1 MVCGTIY
8 PVKQKVK
15 KMNERMT
22 NELNGLANKLGIS
35 SEEMTK
41 KMEEI
46 ATANALDLENEKH
59 LRSALALT
67 RQFVRSSTKTN
78 TNTSSGSFGDMAFGF
93 VVGAEPARDIQ
104 EWSRKTLL
112 NDYNANANTVFN
124 EGRVAEVVEENG
136 VYEKSQIRNGDV
148 ETKVIPSLPNC
159 SIEVDEGKWIVP
171 LDNVE
176 AYSSGDKNKRFGKPL
191 PAEEWRRRV
200 HFIGKKENGDYQ
212 YWTLGLK
219 DSLAK
224 NWTVEP
230 FRWFHI
236 HAYFNDERNACYGIK
251 TSTLGSI
258 RYNDNLDAEDDLFV
272 GNMPSMEDLLAEH
285 MEGYVADLME
295 IEDYHQQIMSNPGM
309 KLCITDG
316 IVSSMNLTVNE
327 KTGNRVIWIEPAD
340 GNYGFEEEE
349 IPDSTPCWIPSNV
362 DIDFGVGSDVIVIGR
377 TNQSRKKD
385 SDGNVLE
392 DEWNP
397 VSLNVYGILPRI
409 ALGVAPEVEEAN
421 SGDEELSYW

>member
-8 PVKQKVK
+8 PIKQKVK
-15 KMNERMT
+15 KMNERMK
-22 NELNGLANKLGIS
+22 NELNGLATKLSIS
-35 SEEMTK
+35 FEEMTT

-46 ATANALDLENEKH
+46 ATANGLDLENEKH
-59 LRSALALT
+59 MRSALALT
-67 RQFVRSSTKTN
+67 RQFVRSSTRQSAKS
-78 TNTSSGSFGDMAFGF
+78 TSDSFGDMAFGF

-104 EWSRKTLL
+104 EWSRKTLI

-124 EGRVAEVVEENG
+124 EGRVAEVILENG
-136 VYEKSQIRNGDV
+136 VYEKSQLINGDV
-148 ETKVIPSLPNC
+148 ESKVIPSLPNS
-159 SIEVDEGKWIVP
+159 SIEVDEGKWVVP

-200 HFIGKKENGDYQ
+200 HFIAKKEGGDFQ

-219 DSLAK
+219 DTLAK
-224 NWTVEP
+224 NWTVET
-230 FRWFHI
+230 FRWVHI
-236 HAYFNDERNACYGIK
+236 HAYFNDSRNACYGIK
-251 TSTLGSI
+251 SSTLGSI

-272 GNMPSMEDLLAEH
+272 GNTPSMEDLLAEH

-316 IVSSMNLTVNE
+316 IVSSMNLTVNQ
-327 KTGNRVIWIEPAD
+327 KTGNRVVWIEPAD

-349 IPDSTPCWIPSNV
+349 IPDSTPCWVPSNV

-377 TNQSRKKD
+377 TNQSKKKD
-385 SDGNVLE
+385 SDGNVLD

-409 ALGVAPEVEEAN
+409 ALGVAPEVEESN
-421 SGDEELSYW
+421 DNEELSYW

>member
-1 MVCGTIY
+1 
-8 PVKQKVK
+8 
-15 KMNERMT
+15 MNERMT
-22 NELNGLANKLGIS
+22 KELNGLANKLGIS
-35 SEEMTK
+35 SEEMTT
-41 KMEEI
+41 KMNEI
-46 ATANALDLENEKH
+46 AAANGLNMDDEKH

-78 TNTSSGSFGDMAFGF
+78 NNTSRGSFGDMAFGF
-93 VVGAEPARDIQ
+93 IVGSEPARDIQ

-112 NDYNANANTVFN
+112 NDYNTNANTVFN
-124 EGRVAEVVEENG
+124 EGRVAEVLLQND

-148 ETKVIPSLPNC
+148 QTRTIPKLPL
-159 SIEVDEGKWIVP
+159 SAIEVDEGKWIVP
-171 LDNVE
+171 LDTVE
-176 AYSSGDKNKRFGKPL
+176 AYSSGDKNKRFGQPL

-200 HFIGKKENGDYQ
+200 HFIAKKEGGEYQ

-224 NWTVEP
+224 EWSVEP

-236 HAYFNDERNACYGIK
+236 HAFFNDERNACYGIK

-258 RYNDNLDAEDDLFV
+258 KYNDNLSEEDDMFV
-272 GNMPSMEDLLAEH
+272 GNTPSMEDMLAEN

-316 IVSSMNLTVNE
+316 IVSSMNLSVNE

-349 IPDSTPCWIPSNV
+349 IPESTPCWVPSTV
-362 DIDFGVGSDVIVIGR
+362 DIDFGVGSDVIIIGR

-385 SDGNVLE
+385 GDGNVLQ
-392 DEWNP
+392 DEWNS

-409 ALGVAPEVEEAN
+409 ALGVAPEVEE
-421 SGDEELSYW
+421 SSEDEELSYW